1 MPKRN
6 ASTAFGS
13 RSPSHP
19 RRRVLQDIHPNIP
32 PALGPRSSSPLG
44 LPFPSGQPE
53 PLAEPSPLEPNPL
66 SSVSSSSASFDL
78 QAHLVDLFQNLH
90 TSDPNHAIFGP
101 PTTGLL
107 RLPLTSRRKNGQ
119 SWTNV
124 AKKIAGWVLGEMGDK
139 FSEKGCWMSR
149 QYQLQITETNGAA
162 RPVILRQF
170 LVCRLL
176 AFLVDPSDEHWQ
188 YLDNGGIQHPFS
200 HACGRGGK
208 RSDGQTAF
216 CINAVYHGRF
226 ETPAVNESRK
236 TLCTNGARV
245 LCPGHGTPATKCIF
259 THSDGVLQPCRN
271 NDTMVPVCS
280 CPRRC
285 YG

>member
-1 MPKRN
+1 M
-6 ASTAFGS
+6 
-13 RSPSHP
+13 
-19 RRRVLQDIHPNIP
+19 V
-32 PALGPRSSSPLG
+32 PALPLILGAGCCETSTPTFFLRQDSDLPLRSGCHSLPGSLSPWPSRPPSSRILHHHHHQP
-44 LPFPSGQPE
+44 PSTFK
-53 PLAEPSPLEPNPL
+53 S
-66 SSVSSSSASFDL
+66 
-78 QAHLVDLFQNLH
+78 HLIDLFRNLH

-149 QYQLQITETNGAA
+149 QYQIQITETNGAA

-176 AFLVDPSDEHWQ
+176 AFLVDPSDEHWR

-259 THSDGVLQPCRN
+259 THPDGVPQPCRN
-271 NDTMVPVCS
+271 NDTMVPDCS